1 MQNIIITNTKGN
13 TVNNPKKSGFF
24 KEQNAGFSAQIYRVT
39 LTKPGFVKKA
49 CYFTINTQAK

>member
-39 LTKPGFVKKA
+39 LTKPGFVKKS
-49 CYFTINTQAK
+49 CYFTINT